1 MFLLLLLNLTFH
13 QLDTTRVYQKQ
24 EVVITATRTP
34 INSIDAPSRV
44 TKINVGK
51 MQDAGFADTKSML
64 SLVDGIFVNDHGPA
78 QIGTVCLRGTSSEQT
93 LFMLDGVS
101 LNNVQDGD
109 LDLFL
114 VPTNE
119 LSSIEISQGGSSALY
134 GANAVGGVINLESKT
149 PSENLIRID
158 LGGGSYGNQMM
169 GGEISEGL
177 GTVRIELTAQ
187 RQRGVNDYDFTFNS
201 GTSNFPMTL
210 VGADYLEDAQSLKIA
225 LPSSRGMTSLLIQN
239 VSADRGTPSPAT
251 DSTLIET
258 SRETDKST
266 IAILKNVGNLG
277 AFNYSTSAGFI
288 YSYLKYVQP
297 DTYNIP
303 YDTVMPNN
311 DYYKTISLQPS
322 IQLSYLQEKLSGTA
336 GIDAEFDQGQS
347 DEMMG
352 VQERKRIGAFASG
365 EYDLRDNLDL
375 DTRVFGALRYDDYSD
390 FGSSFNPKAGINVKP
405 LAALP
410 LHLRTNVGT
419 SYRVPTF
426 DELYYAGAGNPD
438 LKPEKSTDYDFG
450 AEAEFVGNRRP
461 FFVDLGVDYYHIDTR
476 NGIVW
481 RPTDPSELIW
491 LPENFQKITSHGIEL
506 SFNLNY
512 ESLITLKGNYFFGKS
527 LDVSDQTD
535 PTTYEKQ
542 LIYIPQEQSSI
553 SVEVTPW
560 ILNFTAALRYVGQRF
575 YTSDNTEWLSPYAVT
590 YVSASARIDA
600 GSFELLPRFSIDDL
614 FNREYEVIPDYPM
627 PGRIYR
633 LGVSFQLSQGK

>member
-44 TKINVGK
+44 TKIDVGK

-277 AFNYSTSAGFI
+277 AFNYS
-288 YSYLKYVQP
+288 
-297 DTYNIP
+297 
-303 YDTVMPNN
+303 
-311 DYYKTISLQPS
+311 
-322 IQLSYLQEKLSGTA
+322 
-336 GIDAEFDQGQS
+336 
-347 DEMMG
+347 
-352 VQERKRIGAFASG
+352 
-365 EYDLRDNLDL
+365 
-375 DTRVFGALRYDDYSD
+375 
-390 FGSSFNPKAGINVKP
+390 NVSR
-405 LAALP
+405 
-410 LHLRTNVGT
+410 LHL
-419 SYRVPTF
+419 
-426 DELYYAGAGNPD
+426 
-438 LKPEKSTDYDFG
+438 
-450 AEAEFVGNRRP
+450 FVSQ
-461 FFVDLGVDYYHIDTR
+461 VC
-476 NGIVW
+476 
-481 RPTDPSELIW
+481 
-491 LPENFQKITSHGIEL
+491 
-506 SFNLNY
+506 
-512 ESLITLKGNYFFGKS
+512 
-527 LDVSDQTD
+527 
-535 PTTYEKQ
+535 
-542 LIYIPQEQSSI
+542 
-553 SVEVTPW
+553 
-560 ILNFTAALRYVGQRF
+560 
-575 YTSDNTEWLSPYAVT
+575 
-590 YVSASARIDA
+590 SA
-600 GSFELLPRFSIDDL
+600 
-614 FNREYEVIPDYPM
+614 
-627 PGRIYR
+627 
-633 LGVSFQLSQGK
+633 